1 MHPTGRNTR
10 NSQRSGIAETLL
22 SFTQNTPSTSQPN
35 QGSSQPAQGSSQQ
48 APRHSP
54 LPTDFTLIRA
64 PGSDSNDPTDHPSP
78 VVPAAEP
85 NLDEEPIPNPIPNPV
100 PDPDQGPDPD
110 SSDSS
115 EPEDDVPNLALSLK
129 LLAKKISKLPQSK
142 SSSAIKP
149 RTPDT
154 FDGTDPNKLETFIF
168 QVSMYIA
175 ARSNDFCDDESRVTF
190 ALSYLK
196 STPLDWFQTELSHGL
211 TSGGKFPPWFTSYTK
226 FIAELQR
233 LFGPRDP
240 INDAT
245 TALEALRYKDSSKAA
260 RYTLEFNRHARRT
273 GWNDAALTR
282 HYYKA
287 LPDRLKDEI
296 ARIGKPTDLHDLQD
310 LVATLDQRYWER
322 QSEISRDRKPASSN
336 NNNKPSDNRTDHRS
350 DSRTNN
356 AQASGS
362 RSNNQQQQSNSKD
375 QKKAS
380 PSNQPSSS
388 SSKPANKSN
397 SISDILG
404 PDGKLKPEERQRRM
418 DNKLCLRC
426 GSTGHVAHDC
436 TVQSKPRPKGRA
448 AKVDPAKAPAD
459 KPESGKG

>member
-1 MHPTGRNTR
+1 
-10 NSQRSGIAETLL
+10 
-22 SFTQNTPSTSQPN
+22 
-35 QGSSQPAQGSSQQ
+35 
-48 APRHSP
+48 
-54 LPTDFTLIRA
+54 
-64 PGSDSNDPTDHPSP
+64 
-78 VVPAAEP
+78 
-85 NLDEEPIPNPIPNPV
+85 
-100 PDPDQGPDPD
+100 
-110 SSDSS
+110 
-115 EPEDDVPNLALSLK
+115 
-129 LLAKKISKLPQSK
+129 
-142 SSSAIKP
+142 
-149 RTPDT
+149 
-154 FDGTDPNKLETFIF
+154 
-168 QVSMYIA
+168 MYIA
-175 ARSNDFCDDESRVTF
+175 ARRNNFRDDESRVTF

-211 TSGGKFPPWFTSYTK
+211 TSGGKFPPWFTSYPK
-226 FIAELQR
+226 FTAELQR

-282 HYYKA
+282 QYYKA

-322 QSEISRDRKPASSN
+322 QSEISRDRKPASTN
-336 NNNKPSDNRTDHRS
+336 NNNKSSDNRTDNRS
-350 DSRTNN
+350 DSRANN
-356 AQASGS
+356 SQASGS
-362 RSNNQQQQSNSKD
+362 KSNNQQQAKPKD
-375 QKKAS
+375 QKKPFS
-380 PSNQPSSS
+380 SNNSNSSS

-426 GSTGHVAHDC
+426 GGIGHIAHDC
-436 TVQSKPRPKGRA
+436 TVQSKPKTKGRA